1 MSHEYIYLF
10 QIETNFVIVLAFVHN
25 KNTEGNG
32 KSTCKCFA
40 KALIHT
46 FFVFDDLI
54 VTIPLLFFTFFFLKL
69 GLG

>member
-1 MSHEYIYLF
+1 M
-10 QIETNFVIVLAFVHN
+10 ETNFVIALTFVHN

-46 FFVFDDLI
+46 FFVSDDLA
-54 VTIPLLFFTFFFLKL
+54 VTIPLLFFYFCFLKL
-69 GLG
+69 GMCWLYV

>member
-1 MSHEYIYLF
+1 M
-10 QIETNFVIVLAFVHN
+10 ETNFVIALTFVHN

-46 FFVFDDLI
+46 FFVSDDLA
-54 VTIPLLFFTFFFLKL
+54 VTIPLLFFLL
-69 GLG
+69 LLPQAGYVLAICVML